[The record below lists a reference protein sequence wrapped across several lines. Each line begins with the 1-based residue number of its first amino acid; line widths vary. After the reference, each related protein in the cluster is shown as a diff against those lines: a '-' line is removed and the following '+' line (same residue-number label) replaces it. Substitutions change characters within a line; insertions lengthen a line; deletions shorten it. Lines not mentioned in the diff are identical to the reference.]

1 MVSGHDGSGQ
11 GWLRAV
17 VLAVTVKGEA
27 SLCAAK
33 RGKWLAAVVKENGG
47 GQGSSLSGEGL
58 AGFVSLVL
66 AGEGKSEGEL
76 QSGRRLV

>member
-1 MVSGHDGSGQ
+1 VVSGHGGSGQ

-17 VLAVTVKGEA
+17 VLAVTVEGEA